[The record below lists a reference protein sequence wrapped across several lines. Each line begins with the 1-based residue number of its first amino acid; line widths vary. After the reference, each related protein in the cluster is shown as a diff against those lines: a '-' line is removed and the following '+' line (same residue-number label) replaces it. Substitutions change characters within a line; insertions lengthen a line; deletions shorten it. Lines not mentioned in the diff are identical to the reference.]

1 MRAVLQRVTRAR
13 VLIDNQVVGEI
24 GRGLLV
30 LVGVTGQDGAADVN
44 YIANKIGDVRLFADE
59 QGKMNL
65 SLLDV
70 GGEALLVSQFT
81 LYGDCRNGRRPS
93 FIQAAPP
100 AAAKAL
106 YDDVVEAVR
115 AKGLRVATG
124 VFQADMQVE
133 LTNDGPVTVLL
144 ESSKAF

>member
-13 VLIDNQVVGEI
+13 VLLDNQVVGEI

-30 LVGVTGQDGAADVN
+30 LVGVAGQDGAADVN
-44 YIANKIGDVRLFADE
+44 YIASKIGDVRLFADE
-59 QGKMNL
+59 QGKTNL

-70 GGEALLVSQFT
+70 GGEALIVSQFT

-93 FIQAAPP
+93 FIQAAS
-100 AAAKAL
+100 AADAKAL
-106 YDDVVEAVR
+106 YDQVVEAVR